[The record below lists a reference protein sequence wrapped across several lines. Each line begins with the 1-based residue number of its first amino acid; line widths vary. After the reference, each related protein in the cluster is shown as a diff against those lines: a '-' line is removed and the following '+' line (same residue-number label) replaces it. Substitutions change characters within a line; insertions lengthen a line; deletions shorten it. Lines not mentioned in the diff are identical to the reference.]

1 MSSLKS
7 NGKKQHHY
15 GGAGSYSENSNQ
27 KMIMSIVGIFCF
39 IVLIWFVYRRGQET
53 CPVSSTSGTRA
64 SGTRAGRK
72 ANMMRAGNSSPT
84 SSDPCYS
91 VCNPALSGDGT
102 IDFPDCDKCI
112 RSQSSSS
119 SSSTQYCNEQGDN
132 ADDWCT
138 PCLFGGVN
146 DNNDRYGTCNST

>member
-27 KMIMSIVGIFCF
+27 KMFMSIVGIFCF

-102 IDFPDCDKCI
+102 IDYSNCDACI
-112 RSQSSSS
+112 SKYSS

-132 ADDWCT
+132 IDNWCT
-138 PCLFGGVN
+138 PCLFSDGNADGN
-146 DNNDRYGTCNST
+146 QYSYGTCAST

>member
-72 ANMMRAGNSSPT
+72 ANMMRAGAGG
-84 SSDPCYS
+84 DPCDVACQGGDPNNYALCASCVNINTGNTNYALVGQPCIMNITNCVLDPNAYS
-91 VCNPALSGDGT
+91 D
-102 IDFPDCDKCI
+102 
-112 RSQSSSS
+112 
-119 SSSTQYCNEQGDN
+119 TQCVASYGSNNGI
-132 ADDWCT
+132 CT
-138 PCLFGGVN
+138 
-146 DNNDRYGTCNST
+146 DS